1 MKTVTVVLS
10 ANVNYNNQVRRKAGE
25 ELEIDEKDLEWFQAK
40 GLVKKVKE
48 KKVQSGDKEKEEK
61 EDKEGKKQKER

>member
-25 ELEIDEKDLEWFQAK
+25 KLEIDEKDLEWFQAK

-48 KKVQSGDKEKEEK
+48 KKVKSGDKEKEEK
-61 EDKEGKKQKER
+61 EGKKQKE

>member
-1 MKTVTVVLS
+1 LKTVTVVLS

-25 ELEIDEKDLEWFQAK
+25 ELEIDEKDLEWFQTK

-48 KKVQSGDKEKEEK
+48 KKVKSGDKEKEEK
-61 EDKEGKKQKER
+61 EGKKQKE

>member
-1 MKTVTVVLS
+1 MKTVTVVLR

-25 ELEIDEKDLEWFQAK
+25 ELEIDEKDLEWFQTK

-48 KKVQSGDKEKEEK
+48 KKVKSGDKEKEEK
-61 EDKEGKKQKER
+61 EGKKQKE

>member
-25 ELEIDEKDLEWFQAK
+25 KLEIDEKDLEWFQTK

-48 KKVQSGDKEKEEK
+48 KKVKSGDKEKEEK
-61 EDKEGKKQKER
+61 EGKKQKE

>member
-25 ELEIDEKDLEWFQAK
+25 ELEIDEKDLEWFQTK

-48 KKVQSGDKEKEEK
+48 KKVKGGDKEKEEK
-61 EDKEGKKQKER
+61 EGKEGKKQKE

>member
-25 ELEIDEKDLEWFQAK
+25 ELEIDEKDLEWFQTK

-48 KKVQSGDKEKEEK
+48 KKVKSGDKEKEEK
-61 EDKEGKKQKER
+61 EGKKQKE